1 MSSQKA
7 VIGVIGATETSKE
20 NYQLAY
26 EVGTH
31 IAARGAVL
39 VCGGLGGIME
49 AASKGAFENGGTV
62 IGILPGTDKK
72 EANAYVNIPLA
83 SGLGVSRNVLVVQ
96 CADVIIA
103 FPGTFG
109 TLSEIALALG
119 AGKTVI
125 HFPGTWDLK
134 RIGAVDAAQFKEAVD
149 PRQAIGLALD
159 ALRALQ
165 KE

>member
-1 MSSQKA
+1 MPSLKA

-31 IAARGAVL
+31 IAARGAAL

-49 AASKGAFENGGTV
+49 AASKGASENGGTV
-62 IGILPGTDKK
+62 IGVLPGTDKK
-72 EANAYVNIPLA
+72 DANPFVTIAIP
-83 SGLGVSRNVLVVQ
+83 SGLGISRNALVVQ
-96 CADVIIA
+96 CSDVIIA

-109 TLSEIALALG
+109 TLSEIALAL
-119 AGKTVI
+119 ATGKTVI

-134 RIGAVDAAQFKEAVD
+134 RIGIVDAARFKETFD

-159 ALRALQ
+159 AIRLLQ
-165 KE
+165 KD

>member
-1 MSSQKA
+1 MPSQKA
-7 VIGVIGATETSKE
+7 VIGVIGAAETSKE

-49 AASKGAFENGGTV
+49 AASKGASENGGTV
-62 IGILPGTDKK
+62 IGVLPGTDKT
-72 EANAYVNIPLA
+72 EANAYVNITIP
-83 SGLGVSRNVLVVQ
+83 SGLGISRNVLVVH

-103 FPGTFG
+103 FPGDFG
-109 TLSEIALALG
+109 TLSEIAVALAT
-119 AGKTVI
+119 GKTVI

-134 RIGAVDAAQFKEAVD
+134 RVGAVDAAQFKEAVD

-159 ALRALQ
+159 ALRIA
-165 KE
+165 